1 MSALPAD
8 TRLAK
13 YCRRA
18 GAGVRNNMALKL
30 GPTGL
35 GSGIDKDRAD
45 YFFLAK
51 ISLIKPFFR
60 ACVRT
65 WFIRLTLQLRAAQR
79 GQR

>member
-1 MSALPAD
+1 
-8 TRLAK
+8 
-13 YCRRA
+13 
-18 GAGVRNNMALKL
+18 MALKL
-30 GPTGL
+30 RPTGL

-65 WFIRLTLQLRAAQR
+65 WFIRLDASTPSRPTWPAVKAEISCLLRTLALQDWLL
-79 GQR
+79 